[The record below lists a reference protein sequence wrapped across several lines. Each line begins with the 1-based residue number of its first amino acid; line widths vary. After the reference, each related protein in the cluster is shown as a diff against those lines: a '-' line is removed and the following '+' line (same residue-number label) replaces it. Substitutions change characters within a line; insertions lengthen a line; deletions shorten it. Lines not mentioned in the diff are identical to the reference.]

1 VGGHRRPGRPG
12 GSGRRT
18 RRDEPGRAARA
29 VREPDQDLAPGPAG
43 PACAGRR
50 GRDVPGPGAHLGA
63 RAGLAAEPGHGTRRR
78 HSRDEPGRRFG
89 REYRA
94 AGRRA
99 AVPDADRRHRERHQG
114 RPPGRRRSERRRSG
128 RRRGKRRRWRRR
140 RSHRGGRRIR
150 GADARVRLRRR
161 RRVQPGQCGRGATR
175 GHVLALPPPG
185 PEPGEEAVT
194 SWPPARRPGVRW
206 SWPWPGSWR
215 SWWERRS
222 HRSCRCRT
230 RRTWTRCPRC
240 RRPLRRT
247 RPCRRAN
254 PR

>member
-12 GSGRRT
+12 CTGRRT

-29 VREPDQDLAPGPAG
+29 VREPDQDLAPGPTGTAR
-43 PACAGRR
+43 AGRR
-50 GRDVPGPGAHLGA
+50 GRDVPGPGAYLGA
-63 RAGLAAEPGHGTRRR
+63 RAQLAAEPGHGTRRR
-78 HSRDEPGRRFG
+78 HPRDEPGRRFG

-99 AVPDADRRHRERHQG
+99 AVPDADRRRCGQ
-114 RPPGRRRSERRRSG
+114 
-128 RRRGKRRRWRRR
+128 RG
-140 RSHRGGRRIR
+140 SHRGGRPVR

-161 RRVQPGQCGRGATR
+161 RRVEPGQCGHAAARA
-175 GHVLALPPPG
+175 HVLALPPPG
-185 PEPGEEAVT
+185 SEPRGKAVT
-194 SWPPARRPGVRW
+194 SWPPARRPGARW
-206 SWPWPGSWR
+206 SWPRPGSWR

-247 RPCRRAN
+247 RPCRPAN